1 MRWTD
6 ELRMETPEQ
15 IEVDLELAGLGS
27 RFFAKVIDVLLKIL
41 LSLMLVLLSAILLG
55 ALGRSQIF
63 ENPSKLVI
71 ALVLSAFYILWLG
84 YGIYFE
90 VRWNGQ
96 TPGKW
101 WAGIRVLREGGAPL
115 DFQAAAIRNLLAIAD
130 FLPLFYLLGSLL
142 ILLTP
147 RRQRL
152 SDMAA
157 GTIVVRERKVDLG
170 TEPEEA
176 LLDYASEEYAFTH
189 TQLANLTPADRT
201 VLREFLR
208 RNEEMKS
215 RDRSRLARKLAESFL
230 KRTGYP
236 LEEDFHSVAAA
247 RTFLAS
253 LLRDLSEFLRH
264 S

>member
-27 RFFAKVIDVLLKIL
+27 RFMAQLVDWFWKGLFTVIL
-41 LSLMLVLLSAILLG
+41 LLLSVIFLG
-55 ALGRSQIF
+55 AIGRETVF

-71 ALVLSAFYILWLG
+71 ALAVSVLYILWLG

-90 VRWNGQ
+90 VRRSGQ
-96 TPGKW
+96 TPGKRF
-101 WAGIRVLREGGAPL
+101 AGIRVIRDGGAPL
-115 DFQAAAIRNLLAIAD
+115 DFQAAAIRNLLAMAD
-130 FLPLFYLLGSLL
+130 FLPLLYLLGSLL
-142 ILLTP
+142 ILLTS

-152 SDMAA
+152 GDMAA
-157 GTIVVRERKVDLG
+157 GTIVVRERTVDLG

-176 LLDYASEEYAFTH
+176 LLDYASEEYTFNH
-189 TQLANLTPADRT
+189 TQLANLTPADRA

-208 RNEEMKS
+208 RNEKMNS
-215 RDRSRLARKLAESFL
+215 LDRSRLARKLAESYL

-236 LEEDFHSVAAA
+236 QEEDFPSGAAA

-253 LLRDLSEFLRH
+253 LLRDLEEFLRH